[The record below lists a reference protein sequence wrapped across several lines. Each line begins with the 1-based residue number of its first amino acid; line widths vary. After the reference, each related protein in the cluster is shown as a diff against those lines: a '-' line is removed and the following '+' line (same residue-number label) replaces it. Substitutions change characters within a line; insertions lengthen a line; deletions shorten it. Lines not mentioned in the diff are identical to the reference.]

1 MKKCDFCKITGKN
14 VKITCDFLIFS
25 MIFAKI
31 ILVFPKNYEKNVK
44 SVKFVIL
51 TIAIFI
57 YMTIMIFGS
66 WHSGFLS
73 ANRCKIMLF

>member
-1 MKKCDFCKITGKN
+1 
-14 VKITCDFLIFS
+14 

-73 ANRCKIMLF
+73 ANKSKIMLLKNSHRDLGPRKNESGGPAIRKGT

>member
-1 MKKCDFCKITGKN
+1 
-14 VKITCDFLIFS
+14 

>member
-1 MKKCDFCKITGKN
+1 MGKLP
-14 VKITCDFLIFS
+14 VIFS
-25 MIFAKI
+25 FSWDFFEKQGI
-31 ILVFPKNYEKNVK
+31 KNYEKNVK